1 MAGSS
6 WGRLFRVSTWGES
19 HGPALGA
26 VLEGTPAGLDLA
38 VAEIEQELA
47 LRRPGLI
54 SSASPRR
61 EEDRVA
67 ILSGVFEGKT
77 TGTPISLIIYNRDA
91 KSADYEDLRDVIR
104 PGQGDWGY
112 LKKYGLRDHRGGG
125 RSSARETAARVA
137 AGAVAGK
144 IIASAG
150 IEVLGYTKALG
161 GVEIPEEVV
170 RGITLTRETIRQHPL
185 FCPDLTTAERMEELL
200 SQTRAAG
207 DSLGGLVEI
216 LVRGCPPGLG
226 EPVFHKLDADLAGAL
241 MSIGSVKAVEIGD
254 GFALAK
260 MKGSQANDQMT
271 KEGFIS
277 NHAGGI
283 LGGIATGQ
291 EIVLRVGCKPIP
303 SISRPQRTI
312 DVSGQEKEITLKGRH
327 DVSALPRIVPVCE
340 AMVKIVLADHLLL
353 QRIARWESK

>member
-6 WGRLFRVSTWGES
+6 LGQLFRVTTWGES

-26 VLEGTPAGLDLA
+26 IVEGTPAGLGLEA
-38 VAEIEQELA
+38 AEIQRELA
-47 LRRPGLI
+47 SRRPGLI

-61 EEDRVA
+61 EEDCVE
-67 ILSGVFEGKT
+67 ILAGVFEGKT
-77 TGTPISLIIYNRDA
+77 TGSPISLIIYNRDV
-91 KSADYEDLRDVIR
+91 KSADYEELRDIIR
-104 PGQGDWGY
+104 PGHGDYGY
-112 LKKYGLRDHRGGG
+112 FQKYGIRDHRGGG

-144 IIASAG
+144 IIAAAG
-150 IEVLGYTKALG
+150 IEVLGYTKAIGEL
-161 GVEIPEEVV
+161 EIPKEVALSHN
-170 RGITLTRETIRQHPL
+170 LTMEDIRRYPL
-185 FCPDLTTAERMEELL
+185 FCPDLTTAELMKELL
-200 SQTRAAG
+200 SQARAAG
-207 DSLGGLVEI
+207 DSLGGVVEI

-241 MSIGSVKAVEIGD
+241 MSVGSVKAVEIGD

-260 MKGSQANDQMT
+260 MQGSEANDQMT

-283 LGGIATGQ
+283 LGGISTGQ

-303 SISRPQRTI
+303 SINLPQRTV
-312 DVSGQEKEITLKGRH
+312 DVSGREREITIKGRH
-327 DVSALPRIVPVCE
+327 DVSVLPRIVPVCV
-340 AMVKIVLADHLLL
+340 AMVKIVLADHLLM
-353 QRIARWESK
+353 QRSARWE